1 MRWKKDVYNIEY
13 AIMMSII
20 KCPSLCVIDRLINS
34 YDDKYVGCR
43 NCTFRD
49 TSIEDEVSCLANVTE
64 GKESVLR

>member
-1 MRWKKDVYNIEY
+1 MKRDVYSIEY

-43 NCTFRD
+43 KCTFRD
-49 TSIEDEVSCLANVTE
+49 TSIKDEVSCLVNVTE